1 MEVIKLFTG
10 PLEIN
15 TYLLISKNKAL
26 VIDPGGDEKKIC
38 DMAQS
43 KNATLEKVLLT
54 HGHFDHIGAVS
65 ALKKMGASVYIG
77 KVDAEMLESNTKN
90 LGKYFGMPVETCSAD
105 VLLSDGDEILLG
117 DETIKVLSTPG
128 HTLGGMCYLTSKGLF
143 TGDTLFC
150 SSIGR
155 TDFPNGDFNVLIN
168 SIKQKIFI
176 LDDKTPVFP
185 GHESETTIEN
195 EKNFNPFIK

>member
-1 MEVIKLFTG
+1 MELIKLYTG

-26 VIDPGGDEKKIC
+26 VIDPGGDEQKIC
-38 DMAQS
+38 DVAKS
-43 KNATLEKVLLT
+43 KNACIEKVLLT
-54 HGHFDHIGAVS
+54 HGHFDHIGAVN
-65 ALKKMGASVYIG
+65 ALQKMGVQVYIG
-77 KVDAEMLESNTKN
+77 APDAEMLESNTKN

-105 VLLSDGDEILLG
+105 VLLLGGEEILLG
-117 DETIKVLSTPG
+117 DEKITAIATPG
-128 HTLGGMCYLTSKGLF
+128 HSKGGMCYLTDLGVF

-155 TDFPNGDFNVLIN
+155 TDFPHSDFNTLIN
-168 SIKQKIFI
+168 SIKQKLFV
-176 LDDKTPVFP
+176 LDKNTRVYP

-195 EKNFNPFIK
+195 EIKFNPYIK